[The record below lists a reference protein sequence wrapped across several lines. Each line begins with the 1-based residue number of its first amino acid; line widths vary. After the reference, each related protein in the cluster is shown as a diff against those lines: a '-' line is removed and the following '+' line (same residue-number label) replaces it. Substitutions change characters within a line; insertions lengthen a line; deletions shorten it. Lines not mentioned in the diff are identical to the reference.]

1 MKTHLLILLCLASK
15 AFSWGELGH
24 RTVGYLAQMYFTSEA
39 ENLFDELVHPTE
51 SFDISDGAVWAD
63 DWATQTRM
71 PWSKPWHYID
81 AKDNPPKKCK
91 VNFNADCDPDKKCI
105 VTAIANMVSELPIPY
120 IDIILKNYG
129 VYADAPWPMGTGC
142 QKTKQVNNPRLKPGD
157 QSNALKF
164 LLHFLGDITQPLHTE
179 QKCRGGTK
187 LMVQWGAA
195 DSRKEDLH
203 QVWDKLIIQKL
214 RGYKKPRDA
223 DPDNEYDKQLS
234 AKWAADLK
242 KRLDVGR
249 GGVDVSDEC
258 TDITTAQECALA
270 WASEANAFICTYV
283 LKDVGINLGP
293 DPCET
298 CCNWEWRGPDDLSDV
313 YYKGAVPIV
322 EEQVAKA
329 GWRLGQWINAL
340 AEQRVLMKS
349 AGVEFARG
357 DDEGGDEALK
367 VQMQPD
373 QPKVE
378 M

>member
-1 MKTHLLILLCLASK
+1 MKARLLILLCLASK

-24 RTVGYLAQMYFTSEA
+24 RTVGYLAQMYFTPEA

-105 VTAIANMVSELPIPY
+105 VTAIANMVRELPIPY
-120 IDIILKNYG
+120 IDIILK
-129 VYADAPWPMGTGC
+129 
-142 QKTKQVNNPRLKPGD
+142 KTMTKRVNNPRLKLGD

-234 AKWAADLK
+234 VKWAADLK

-249 GGVDVSDEC
+249 GGVDVSDQC
-258 TDITTAQECALA
+258 TNITKAQECALA

-298 CCNWEWRGPDDLSDV
+298 CCNWEWRGPDDLSDA
-313 YYKGAVPIV
+313 YYRGAVPIV

-340 AEQRVLMKS
+340 AEQRVQMKR
-349 AGVEFARG
+349 AGVEFGRSG
-357 DDEGGDEALK
+357 GHGDEAMK

-378 M
+378 T